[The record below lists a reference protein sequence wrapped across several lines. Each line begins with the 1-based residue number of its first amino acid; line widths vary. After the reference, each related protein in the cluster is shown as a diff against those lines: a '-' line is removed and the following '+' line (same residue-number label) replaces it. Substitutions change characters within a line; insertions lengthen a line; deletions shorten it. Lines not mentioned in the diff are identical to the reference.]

1 MSVALAIEI
10 LIACRPLI
18 AKLTACGID
27 TPLTAAEETLLSEF
41 GKVDEFVNEAF
52 FSPEWAWDDFRSAVG
67 FGLTDIGLLQS
78 KWYKLL
84 TSRDPKGT
92 LVELES
98 FLWGDMPSAN

>member
-1 MSVALAIEI
+1 MNVALAIEI
-10 LIACRPLI
+10 LTACKPLV
-18 AKLTACGID
+18 AKLTACGINA
-27 TPLTAAEETLLSEF
+27 PLTAAEETLLIEF

-78 KWYKLL
+78 CWYKLL

-92 LVELES
+92 LVELAT
-98 FLWGDMPSAN
+98 FLRGDVPAAN